1 MFKGFIPVDG
11 TGYTWKEDIFFL
23 KFLCNVCMFIVN
35 CDTENEKS
43 CQWLTLLQNVI
54 LVIVV
59 SMTAHVCEY
68 AALCKNM
75 RINVFSNFSSFLKPY
90 MDKCTIYIKD
100 ENVTTG

>member
-1 MFKGFIPVDG
+1 
-11 TGYTWKEDIFFL
+11 
-23 KFLCNVCMFIVN
+23 MFIVN

-90 MDKCTIYIKD
+90 RINEQYILKMKMWQIYID
-100 ENVTTG
+100 DNWIAD

>member
-1 MFKGFIPVDG
+1 MALGILGGK
-11 TGYTWKEDIFFL
+11 TSFF

-75 RINVFSNFSSFLKPY
+75 RINVFSNFSSFFKPY

-100 ENVTTG
+100 ENVTNLH